1 MKTVILAGGQGVR
14 LRPLTRAVTGRVC
27 RFDERSL
34 AISHIEQ
41 FDDIGAGR
49 RA

>member
-1 MKTVILAGGQGVR
+1 LKAVILAGGQGVR
-14 LRPLTRAVTGRVC
+14 LRPLTYAVTRRVC

-41 FDDIGAGR
+41 LHDIRAGR